1 MNISD
6 DRDLEETKL
15 GPIDPLLEGGD
26 TSFEL
31 LPALELIFG
40 QMAAES
46 PGVSQ
51 ASWKRDSNFRTTV
64 WLFNVSMKPGLSS
77 PALQSLLLFIAP
89 GRGSDLW
96 WQWIMPLFLHSSKFY
111 TGTRVRNDIDA
122 DRSITRIDMA
132 AAAFVM
138 ELLAGALS
146 GALSVIMELD
156 LQLEAIHPAFELSAL
171 GRQNSPAVICCCG
184 LTTMGQSGSVII
196 LLPRSML
203 DPFRALLSRNVSAE
217 SVAPDKQW
225 STLLHDCV
233 VQTEIQISATM
244 DREGLTLED
253 IARLEIG
260 QVIEL
265 AMSPTESDQA

>member
-26 TSFEL
+26 TSFER
-31 LPALELIFG
+31 LPALESIFG
-40 QMAAES
+40 QMAAEFS
-46 PGVSQ
+46 RRFSSIVETPFEFQNNRLVVQRVNEARIKFASFAISFAFHCPRQGIRLVVAVDHAFISSLFEILYGGPGCE
-51 ASWKRDSNFRTTV
+51 
-64 WLFNVSMKPGLSS
+64 
-77 PALQSLLLFIAP
+77 
-89 GRGSDLW
+89 
-96 WQWIMPLFLHSSKFY
+96 H
-111 TGTRVRNDIDA
+111 DIDA

-244 DREGLTLED
+244 DR
-253 IARLEIG
+253 
-260 QVIEL
+260 
-265 AMSPTESDQA
+265 

>member
-1 MNISD
+1 
-6 DRDLEETKL
+6 
-15 GPIDPLLEGGD
+15 
-26 TSFEL
+26 
-31 LPALELIFG
+31 
-40 QMAAES
+40 
-46 PGVSQ
+46 V
-51 ASWKRDSNFRTTV
+51 RT
-64 WLFNVSMKPGLSS
+64 
-77 PALQSLLLFIAP
+77 
-89 GRGSDLW
+89 R
-96 WQWIMPLFLHSSKFY
+96 Y
-111 TGTRVRNDIDA
+111 DA

-196 LLPRSML
+196 LRPEACWIHFVLCFLEMCRQK
-203 DPFRALLSRNVSAE
+203 

-233 VQTEIQISATM
+233 VQTEIQIS
-244 DREGLTLED
+244 RPWIEKGLRLKTLPD
-253 IARLEIG
+253 LRSAR
-260 QVIEL
+260 
-265 AMSPTESDQA
+265 